1 MKIILSVF
9 FSLLMIFTANAANF
23 EETYRL
29 GAGDRIQ
36 IHVYGEEDLSIP
48 ELLLS
53 SSGNFDYPYLGQIH
67 AKGKTL
73 NQLKREIYSG
83 LLGDY
88 LIAPK
93 VMVNIVNFR
102 QIYVNGEVRNP
113 GGYEFKPGLTVE
125 KAIALAG
132 GFTDRASRN
141 AINISPANGGSE
153 RKKVNLKHPIAP
165 GDIIVIKQSFF

>member
-1 MKIILSVF
+1 MKIISSIL
-9 FSLLMIFTANAANF
+9 FSLLIIFSAKAANF
-23 EETYRL
+23 EDTYRL
-29 GAGDRIQ
+29 DAGDKIQ
-36 IHVYGEEDLSIP
+36 IHVYGEEELSIP

-53 SSGNFDYPYLGQIH
+53 SSGTFEYPYLGQVY

-73 NQLKREIYSG
+73 NQLKREIYNG

-88 LIAPK
+88 LISPK
-93 VMVNIVNFR
+93 VMVNIVTFR

-113 GGYEFKPGLTVE
+113 GGYEYRPGLTVE

-141 AINISPANGGSE
+141 AINISSAKGGLE
-153 RKKVNLKHPIAP
+153 KRRVNLKHPVSP
-165 GDIIVIKQSFF
+165 GDIIVIDQSFF